1 MNTTDT
7 IAFFALLVA
16 ILALLFSFFVYLK
29 DRKRNNQDQL
39 FQEKLSSYKE
49 LLNLAKTT
57 YSKLFDLV
65 DIIQSFQ
72 GDENQWEKK
81 YSKISGSY
89 YGLAYEFSYALSKN
103 SFIIPEL
110 ILVELT
116 ELEAALIHFVT
127 TGSHQNSEI
136 TIASYERLE
145 ERIERVENLIR
156 KDLNIENLSR
166 ELNKRLR

>member
-103 SFIIPEL
+103 SFIIG
-110 ILVELT
+110 V
-116 ELEAALIHFVT
+116 
-127 TGSHQNSEI
+127 S
-136 TIASYERLE
+136 
-145 ERIERVENLIR
+145 
-156 KDLNIENLSR
+156 
-166 ELNKRLR
+166 